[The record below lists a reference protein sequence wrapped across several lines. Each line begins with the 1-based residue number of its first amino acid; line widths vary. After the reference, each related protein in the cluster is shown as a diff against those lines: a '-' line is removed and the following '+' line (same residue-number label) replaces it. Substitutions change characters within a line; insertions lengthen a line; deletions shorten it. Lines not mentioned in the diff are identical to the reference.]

1 MSKLL
6 PHMFECSIIQLYN
19 LQVQEN
25 GGSRSH
31 CFINGIGMVT
41 EEKIPEQVQELLNQ
55 YEDLF
60 REPTQ
65 LPPPRN
71 HDHKI
76 PLKKGIDAVN
86 MRPYRHLALQK
97 DVEKLV

>member
-1 MSKLL
+1 MS
-6 PHMFECSIIQLYN
+6 ECSIIQLYS

-25 GGSRSH
+25 GDSGSH
-31 CFINGIGMVT
+31 CFINGIGVVT

-55 YEDLF
+55 YEDLL

-76 PLKKGIDAVN
+76 PLKEGTDAVN